1 VISAVIV
8 HFKGQPYLA
17 RCVRSCFDSPAIGE
31 VLVVDNED
39 VAKRLRETL
48 PREVRVVEMARNAGY
63 GRAAN
68 VGLELSRGSAVLVL
82 NQDAELTPGAA
93 GAMAEAGAR
102 SGAWIVGPGL
112 VDGRRREAAPKRGF
126 PAPLPWP
133 GGDGEGPGWRERPWV
148 PGAAMLFT
156 EGHTDLR
163 FDERLFMY
171 AEDEELCW
179 RVWASGGRVVEA
191 QDAVV
196 IHHGG
201 TAAGGRWS
209 RNGVAIRTVLNR
221 ARFVRWHHG
230 WLGAAGYLAATAGR
244 GLLGRALRKPQ

>member
-1 VISAVIV
+1 
-8 HFKGQPYLA
+8 
-17 RCVRSCFDSPAIGE
+17 
-31 VLVVDNED
+31 
-39 VAKRLRETL
+39 
-48 PREVRVVEMARNAGY
+48 
-63 GRAAN
+63 
-68 VGLELSRGSAVLVL
+68 
-82 NQDAELTPGAA
+82 
-93 GAMAEAGAR
+93 
-102 SGAWIVGPGL
+102 
-112 VDGRRREAAPKRGF
+112 
-126 PAPLPWP
+126 
-133 GGDGEGPGWRERPWV
+133 
-148 PGAAMLFT
+148 MLFT

-209 RNGVAIRTVLNR
+209 RYGVAIRTVLNR